1 MKRLSIWI
9 LYPSVPLVVAWM
21 IFQTVTDKTENLGHD
36 PIFAALMVPFIV
48 SLLLYVFSLIQDKK
62 VKTIGFGFHLSLL
75 LGLVLLF
82 ANEFVTEKGEI
93 AILEGETLDF
103 YKETNG
109 NKHSLPFNLECK
121 DFQLTLYPGTQRAS
135 SFRTIL
141 KVEENKKSYDVDLEV
156 NNPLEI
162 QGYKLFQ
169 TDYGLEP
176 NPNHRIPL
184 TITGPG
190 TNKTLQ
196 AKIGET
202 VMLANGSILS
212 VLDFSPSWAVKE
224 HQIITFDQDAL
235 KKPAYLIRIQT
246 PMEEDVA
253 GWVLPSSED
262 SWNLGQWKII
272 PGQIWGIEYSVI
284 SVVRSPLTPYIL
296 FVCFLITV
304 FGTVLLWKKISWR
317 NIS

>member
-62 VKTIGFGFHLSLL
+62 VKTIAFGFHLSLL

-109 NKHSLPFNLECK
+109 NKHPLPFKLECK

-190 TNKTLQ
+190 TNETLQ

-224 HQIITFDQDAL
+224 NQIITFDQDAL
-235 KKPAYLIRIQT
+235 KNPAYLIRIQT